1 MKLKKN
7 FITTLCDLHLSS
19 LTRDLTW
26 AHGSE
31 SSESQPLGTPPGN
44 SLELKN

>member
-1 MKLKKN
+1 MKFKKI
-7 FITTLCDLHLSS
+7 FITTLRDLRHLSS

-31 SSESQPLGTPPGN
+31 STES
-44 SLELKN
+44 